1 MAVTVRT
8 VRPVDRMAQ
17 TQRTRLWLRVV
28 GGLVV
33 CIACGVGLW
42 WLVAR
47 APWMRVSEIQVQGGN
62 EGLERQVRTI
72 TQEYIDSSWL
82 GVRGLTPIL
91 DTEDLASAIAS
102 RSDVATVSVAKRY
115 WHTVQIEITSRTP
128 VGLWCVSGECQFVD
142 EAGTRWGVA
151 PLSRGPL
158 LLLVEDERAERGRE
172 GEIWSGIRK
181 AQSMLGEL
189 GLTVI
194 RARVLAESAMHV
206 ELVIDKSYT
215 LKLDMSQ
222 SVEDQVRTLES
233 YLSSRPDLSMATYLD
248 LRTSQRVYVGKT
260 PKTEE

>member
-17 TQRTRLWLRVV
+17 SQRTRLWLRVV
-28 GGLVV
+28 TGLVA

-47 APWMRVSEIQVQGGN
+47 APWMRVSEIQVLGGN
-62 EGLERQVRTI
+62 QGLERQVRTI

-82 GVRGLTPIL
+82 GVRGLMPVL
-91 DTEDLASAIAS
+91 DTEDLASVIAS

-115 WHTVQIEITSRTP
+115 WHTVQIEITSRTA
-128 VGLWCVSGECQFVD
+128 VGLWCVASECQFVD

-158 LLLVEDERAERGRE
+158 LLLVEDERTERGRE
-172 GEIWSGIRK
+172 VAIWAGIRK

-189 GLTVI
+189 GDTVM

-206 ELVIDKSYT
+206 ELVIDKPYT

-233 YLSSRPDLSMATYLD
+233 YLASRPDLSAATYLD
-248 LRTSQRVYVGKT
+248 LRTPQRVYVGKA